1 MNIISST
8 DCLFHY
14 ALRPINAVH
23 RCIAQ
28 AQTSISDL
36 GPTSMASAMVN
47 MKDSEME
54 TDSLVL
60 EWENLRHVIKDKV
73 ILSEVSGR
81 VEAGEMLASEYS
93 TNRASR
99 ASNHVE
105 WQEYM
110 AHVT

>member
-1 MNIISST
+1 MISISST
-8 DCLFHY
+8 YYLFHH
-14 ALRPINAVH
+14 AAPLIPFH

-47 MKDSEME
+47 MKDPEMG
-54 TDSLVL
+54 TDSMVL

-81 VEAGEMLASEYS
+81 VEAGEMLASECS

-105 WQEYM
+105 W
-110 AHVT
+110 HIWHT

>member
-1 MNIISST
+1 MP
-8 DCLFHY
+8 F
-14 ALRPINAVH
+14 H

-36 GPTSMASAMVN
+36 GPTSMASEMVN
-47 MKDSEME
+47 MKDPEMG

-93 TNRASR
+93 TQPGLLGQAVTSR
-99 ASNHVE
+99 PD
-105 WQEYM
+105 M
-110 AHVT
+110 ARTRRRGVG

>member
-8 DCLFHY
+8 YCLFHH
-14 ALRPINAVH
+14 ALRPINIVH

-36 GPTSMASAMVN
+36 GPTSMAMVN
-47 MKDSEME
+47 MKDPEMG

-81 VEAGEMLASEYS
+81 VEAGEMLASEYC
-93 TNRASR
+93 TYRASR

-105 WQEYM
+105 W
-110 AHVT
+110 HIWHT